1 MKKTI
6 LIFALLV
13 SITSYSQDHFSGIT
27 TSKRVGILN
36 IGLNPSELANL
47 NNHLEVQLFST
58 SINVSNNKIGF
69 KDIVNG
75 SNLENILFKGSEPVN
90 FNMDTEIAGPGIAFK
105 LLNWGFAISSK
116 GYIKGN
122 IIDVDPNLGSA
133 LTNSALSSINTG
145 SALISSTTN
154 QRLNATTWGEIGF
167 SAAHKLFENKNH
179 KINAGVT
186 FKLLFPGAYANI
198 GLDKFQGRITN
209 NSGNLILTNA
219 NANLNIAYSGNLG
232 NDFTNINDYTSSV
245 FGNLKGFATDLGF
258 DYQLLGSNKNYKVKI
273 GASIKNIGSMTF
285 KSDSNY
291 STNYTLSIQG
301 SQSLNLN
308 QFENTNGV
316 NDIETTLI
324 NSRFLNKSPQ
334 NTDFNVKLPTTFNLY
349 TDIKIISKFSVTLFT
364 QQKINSNSNN
374 DQIMSQN
381 IISITPRISLGFFEA
396 YVPIA
401 KNEISGTTG
410 GFGFRLGGFFLGS
423 NSILTALTS
432 DTKQAD
438 LYTGFRFGIL

>member
-1 MKKTI
+1 MKKI
-6 LIFALLV
+6 LLTLSLLV
-13 SITSYSQDHFSGIT
+13 GFSASAQDQFSGIS
-27 TSKRVGILN
+27 TSNRVGILN
-36 IGLNPSELANL
+36 GAINPAEFANL
-47 NNHLEVQLFST
+47 SKKFE
-58 SINVSNNKIGF
+58 INFYGLSFDVSNNKIGF
-69 KDIVNG
+69 NDLT
-75 SNLENILFKGSEPVN
+75 SDTNLEDLIFTGTESANLRIDGQILGPSFAMKWRKWGFGITTKANIKFDVVDVDTSLGN
-90 FNMDTEIAGPGIAFK
+90 AIFNNNLTLNNT
-105 LLNWGFAISSK
+105 LLNQ
-116 GYIKGN
+116 
-122 IIDVDPNLGSA
+122 
-133 LTNSALSSINTG
+133 TG
-145 SALISSTTN
+145 N
-154 QRLNATTWGEIGF
+154 QRLSGSSYGEVGF
-167 SAAHKLFENKNH
+167 SVARKIYENDKHKFD
-179 KINAGVT
+179 AGIT
-186 FKLLFPGAYANI
+186 LKFLFPGSYSNF
-198 GLDKFQGRITN
+198 GLSNLNGTITQDP
-209 NSGNLILTNA
+209 SGSFLTTDQPA
-219 NANLNIAYSGNLG
+219 TLNIAYSGNLG
-232 NDFTNINDYTSSV
+232 SDFTNVSDYTSSI
-245 FGNLKGFATDLGF
+245 FGNLQGLATDIGV

>member
-1 MKKTI
+1 
-6 LIFALLV
+6 
-13 SITSYSQDHFSGIT
+13 
-27 TSKRVGILN
+27 
-36 IGLNPSELANL
+36 
-47 NNHLEVQLFST
+47 
-58 SINVSNNKIGF
+58 
-69 KDIVNG
+69 
-75 SNLENILFKGSEPVN
+75 
-90 FNMDTEIAGPGIAFK
+90 
-105 LLNWGFAISSK
+105 
-116 GYIKGN
+116 
-122 IIDVDPNLGSA
+122 
-133 LTNSALSSINTG
+133 
-145 SALISSTTN
+145 
-154 QRLNATTWGEIGF
+154 
-167 SAAHKLFENKNH
+167 
-179 KINAGVT
+179 
-186 FKLLFPGAYANI
+186 
-198 GLDKFQGRITN
+198 
-209 NSGNLILTNA
+209 
-219 NANLNIAYSGNLG
+219 
-232 NDFTNINDYTSSV
+232 
-245 FGNLKGFATDLGF
+245 
-258 DYQLLGSNKNYKVKI
+258 
-273 GASIKNIGSMTF
+273 MTF

-324 NSRFLNKSPQ
+324 NSRFLNKSLQ

>member
-1 MKKTI
+1 MKKS
-6 LIFALLV
+6 LLLVLLV
-13 SITSYSQDHFSGIT
+13 SIAGYSQDHFSGIT
-27 TSKRVGILN
+27 TSKRVGVLN

-47 NNHLEVQLFST
+47 NNHFEVQLFST
-58 SINVSNNKIGF
+58 SINASNNKIGF
-69 KDIVNG
+69 NDIING
-75 SNLENILFKGSEPVN
+75 NNLENILFKGTEPVN
-90 FNMDTEIAGPGIAFK
+90 FNMDTEIIGPGFAIK

-133 LTNSALSSINTG
+133 LSNGVLSSVNNGT
-145 SALISSTTN
+145 ALISSNSN
-154 QRLNATTWGEIGF
+154 QRMNATTWGEIGF
-167 SAAHKLFENKNH
+167 SAAHKIFENKKN

-186 FKLLFPGAYANI
+186 FKLLFPGAYANV
-198 GLDKFQGRITN
+198 GLDNFQGRITN
-209 NSGNLILTNA
+209 NLGNLVLTNA
-219 NANLNIAYSGNLG
+219 TANLNIAYSGNLG
-232 NDFTNINDYTSSV
+232 NDFTNVSDYTSSV
-245 FGNLKGFATDLGF
+245 FGNLQGVATDIGF
-258 DYQLLGSNKNYKVKI
+258 DYQLLGSNKNYKLKV

-285 KSDSNY
+285 KSESNY
-291 STNYTLSIQG
+291 STNYALSIQG
-301 SQSLNLN
+301 NQSLNLN
-308 QFENTNGV
+308 QFQNSNGV
-316 NDIETTLI
+316 NDIETTLL
-324 NSRFLNKSPQ
+324 NSGFLNKSPQ

-349 TDIKIISKFSVTLFT
+349 TDIKIASKFSVTLFT

-381 IISITPRISLGFFEA
+381 IISITPRVSLGIFEA
-396 YVPIA
+396 YLPLA

-438 LYTGFRFGIL
+438 FYTGFRFGIL